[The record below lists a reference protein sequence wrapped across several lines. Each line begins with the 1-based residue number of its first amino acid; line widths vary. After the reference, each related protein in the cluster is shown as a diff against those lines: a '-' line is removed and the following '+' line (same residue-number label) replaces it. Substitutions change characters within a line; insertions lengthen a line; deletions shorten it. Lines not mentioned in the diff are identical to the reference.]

1 MFGNYEPEII
11 KGKYNMEINYD
22 TDFDICD
29 TCPSL
34 HDCDE
39 HKVVQDR
46 GEKWVMSMRFLIAI
60 VIISK

>member
-46 GEKWVMSMRFLIAI
+46 GEK
-60 VIISK
+60 